1 MLFRGNFNDNSFAA
15 LREKKGSL
23 LIMSTLKDFCHNFFW
38 NDLSSQR
45 RETHCKLVFIAWL
58 LPGLMRNVTFVN
70 NVICACRKR
79 LRLPS
84 LLQYLPFVSPFLRS
98 LEDQERGKRIGL
110 NSRHCP
116 CEELTRRKSRC
127 RHNSK
132 VIRSVTLNWTSII
145 RCRLIVYHSRECVWL
160 WNF

>member
-23 LIMSTLKDFCHNFFW
+23 LIMCTLKDFCHNFFLKRSFFPTTR
-38 NDLSSQR
+38 NTLQVSF
-45 RETHCKLVFIAWL
+45 HCVTV

-70 NVICACRKR
+70 NVICACRER
-79 LRLPS
+79 LHLLS

-116 CEELTRRKSRC
+116 CEELSRRKSRY

-132 VIRSVTLNWTSII
+132 VIRSVTLN
-145 RCRLIVYHSRECVWL
+145 
-160 WNF
+160 